1 MLVAA
6 HGAFDVAA
14 TPSLSTH
21 SEISLRQTRLS
32 VDTQMHTS
40 SVLDPEA
47 VLIRA
52 RDGS

>member
-6 HGAFDVAA
+6 YGAFDVAA

-21 SEISLRQTRLS
+21 SEISLRQTCLS
-32 VDTQMHTS
+32 VDTQMHTGCIF
-40 SVLDPEA
+40 DPEA
-47 VLIRA
+47 VLVRA